1 MRKGWIG
8 ICALALSLAA
18 PADAATEGQIIT
30 VNPIVLKDAAQKKDV
45 ILRVIVPAAGG
56 RVPVILFSHGAQYS
70 KDDYL
75 PLTEYWAAH
84 GYAVIA
90 PTFDDSTSLGI
101 PRGDDRQKF
110 AWRSRL
116 LDMHK
121 VIDSLDEI
129 ERASPILKGRFDS
142 KKIIAAG
149 HSFGGHTTATLV
161 NGTMPDENTDLT
173 DKRVLAAAALAPPGY
188 AKGFRNV
195 AWPDKIKPMLMIVGD
210 QDITPGFSD
219 TWQVHADYYM
229 KGPNG
234 QCMAV
239 MAGMKHYLG
248 GILGTNRTEEGQ
260 PPNAAALSEIQR
272 MTLAFFDTQ
281 AKGSNAWPQLRDEL
295 LKTRPAPLAQ
305 FECK

>member
-1 MRKGWIG
+1 MRKGLIG
-8 ICALALSLAA
+8 FCALLLGVAA
-18 PADAATEGQIIT
+18 PGDAATEAQIIT

-45 ILRVIVPAAGG
+45 VLRVIVPADGG
-56 RVPVILFSHGAQYS
+56 RVPVILFSHGMQFS

-75 PLTEYWAAH
+75 PLTEFWAAH

-90 PTFDDSTSLGI
+90 PTYDDSTSLGI
-101 PRGDDRQKF
+101 PRGDDRVLF

-116 LDMHK
+116 LDLHK
-121 VIDSLDEI
+121 VLDSLDEI
-129 ERASPILKGRFDS
+129 ERASPILRGRFDPHR
-142 KKIIAAG
+142 IIAAG
-149 HSFGGHTTATLV
+149 HSFGAHTSATLV
-161 NGTMPDENTDLT
+161 NGTMPDENADLT

-188 AKGFRNV
+188 LSGFRNV
-195 AWPDKIKPMLMIVGD
+195 AWPDAIKPMLVIVGD
-210 QDITPGFSD
+210 QDTSPGFAD
-219 TWQVHADYYM
+219 TWQVHADYYL

-248 GILGTNRTEEGQ
+248 GILGTNRTEDGQ
-260 PPNAAALSEIQR
+260 PPNAAALAETQR

-281 AKGSNAWPQLRDEL
+281 ARGSNAWPLLRDEL
-295 LKTRPAPLAQ
+295 LKTRPPSVAQ

>member
-1 MRKGWIG
+1 MRMGWVG
-8 ICALALSLAA
+8 IFALALGLAA
-18 PADAATEGQIIT
+18 PVDAATEGQIIT
-30 VNPIVLKDAAQKKDV
+30 VNPIVLKDAAQNKDV
-45 ILRVIVPAAGG
+45 ILRVIVPATGG
-56 RVPVILFSHGAQYS
+56 RVPVILFSHGMRYS

-75 PLTEYWAAH
+75 PLTEFWAAH

-101 PRGDDRQKF
+101 PLDDDRQKF

-121 VIDSLDEI
+121 VLDSLKEI

-142 KKIIAAG
+142 RKILAAG

-161 NGTMPDENTDLT
+161 NGTMPDENADLI
-173 DKRVLAAAALAPPGY
+173 DKRVMAAVPLAPPGY

-195 AWPDKIKPMLMIVGD
+195 AWPDKIKPTLVIVGD
-210 QDITPGFSD
+210 QDVTPGLAD
-219 TWQVHADYYM
+219 TWQEHADYYM

-234 QCMAV
+234 QCLAV
-239 MAGMKHYLG
+239 MGGMKHYLG
-248 GILGTNRTEEGQ
+248 GILGTNRTEDRQ
-260 PPNAAALSEIQR
+260 PVNAAALSEVRR

-295 LKTRPAPLAQ
+295 LKNRPASIAQ

>member
-1 MRKGWIG
+1 MRKRWIG
-8 ICALALSLAA
+8 ICALALGFAA
-18 PADAATEGQIIT
+18 PADAASEGQIIT

-56 RVPVILFSHGAQYS
+56 RVPVILFSHGMKYS

-75 PLTEYWAAH
+75 PLTEFWAAH

-101 PRGDDRQKF
+101 PGGDDRQKF

-121 VIDSLDEI
+121 VLDSLDEI

-173 DKRVLAAAALAPPGY
+173 DKRVLAAAPLAPPGY

-195 AWPDKIKPMLMIVGD
+195 AWPDKIKPMLVIVGD
-210 QDITPGFSD
+210 QDVTPGLAD
-219 TWQVHADYYM
+219 TWQEHADYYM

-234 QCMAV
+234 QCLAV

-248 GILGTNRTEEGQ
+248 GILGTNRTEDRQ
-260 PPNAAALSEIQR
+260 PLNAAVLSEVQR

-281 AKGSNAWPQLRDEL
+281 AKGSKSWPQLRDEL
-295 LKTRPAPLAQ
+295 LKTRPASVAQ